1 MNDIAFLD
9 VTAQAG
15 LVRSKQV
22 SATELVTS
30 AIERIE
36 ALNPTLNAVIHPMF
50 EQAHKAANA
59 PASGPFS
66 GVPFL
71 VKDLAAE
78 CQGKPR
84 ALRWSRNV

>member
-9 VTAQAG
+9 ATAQAG
-15 LVRSKQV
+15 LVRSKQL

-50 EQAHKAANA
+50 EQARTAANA

-66 GVPFL
+66 GVPFQ
-71 VKDLAAE
+71 VKDLVAE